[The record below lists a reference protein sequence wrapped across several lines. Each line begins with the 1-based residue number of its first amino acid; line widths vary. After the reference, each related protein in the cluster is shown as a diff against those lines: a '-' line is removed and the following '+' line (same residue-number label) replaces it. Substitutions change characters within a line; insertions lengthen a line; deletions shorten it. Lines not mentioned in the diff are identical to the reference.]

1 MSNEG
6 WSSSTFE
13 VLTAKGGRWLIDMT
27 SAKRSEAMEHA
38 EALLAKGTVEGVRVK
53 EMRDGWPQEK
63 VLLERALGAGEKPL
77 TIVAVA
83 DVALCEKLISYYA
96 LPARLTMGRI
106 LRAYLDRQGLTAMEL
121 LFNAAHLRA
130 LDRMDKYFP
139 SAMQHVAQLHA
150 KHSGETKM
158 ARMEKLST
166 VFETVLARARK
177 TSDFFDK
184 YARIYAEHGLDRALV
199 ELKSA
204 VPSPAEMMVAR
215 YGLVASILSGNPW
228 REKLK
233 LAVDMAETSI
243 EPDSIDLA
251 DEAIAEILDGQL
263 SVLEIFGSFATP
275 IAAWKTYVTLSS
287 GSLTAVPKYMSPDLE
302 RLNDLF
308 CQLDLPQTRDVL
320 LKRISRGLGS
330 TQAMSKDGPEADRTS
345 FIGLV
350 RELTE
355 PTGIHGGP
363 QMVEA
368 VVLRVKS
375 LLGEDGQD
383 LPIDTAIR
391 QALYLMPSQA
401 ARLGVLLDLTSSD
414 LGRKHDGLVR
424 KQLIGLLD
432 QLRTIYDLFPTDS
445 QEAERIQGIECLRD
459 RLGMSALSDE
469 LKASLTASLGK
480 MEKGEPE
487 AEPTPAPPEPVAQ
500 VQGKPQVNNGEL
512 QLEAG
517 DILFNE
523 DEPGTDAFLIIEGG
537 LEIFR
542 IHNGEKQHLA
552 TLGRGEIIGEMSLI
566 DNQPRMASACATEPS
581 VLMAV
586 SQSSLQDRL
595 SKLAESDKVLHMLMR
610 TLVRRLRGIARV
622 TD

>member
-1 MSNEG
+1 M
-6 WSSSTFE
+6 
-13 VLTAKGGRWLIDMT
+13 
-27 SAKRSEAMEHA
+27 
-38 EALLAKGTVEGVRVK
+38 LL
-53 EMRDGWPQEK
+53 
-63 VLLERALGAGEKPL
+63 
-77 TIVAVA
+77 
-83 DVALCEKLISYYA
+83 
-96 LPARLTMGRI
+96 
-106 LRAYLDRQGLTAMEL
+106 
-121 LFNAAHLRA
+121 
-130 LDRMDKYFP
+130 
-139 SAMQHVAQLHA
+139 
-150 KHSGETKM
+150 
-158 ARMEKLST
+158 
-166 VFETVLARARK
+166 
-177 TSDFFDK
+177 
-184 YARIYAEHGLDRALV
+184 
-199 ELKSA
+199 
-204 VPSPAEMMVAR
+204 
-215 YGLVASILSGNPW
+215 
-228 REKLK
+228 
-233 LAVDMAETSI
+233 
-243 EPDSIDLA
+243 
-251 DEAIAEILDGQL
+251 
-263 SVLEIFGSFATP
+263 
-275 IAAWKTYVTLSS
+275 
-287 GSLTAVPKYMSPDLE
+287 
-302 RLNDLF
+302 
-308 CQLDLPQTRDVL
+308 
-320 LKRISRGLGS
+320 
-330 TQAMSKDGPEADRTS
+330 
-345 FIGLV
+345 
-350 RELTE
+350 
-355 PTGIHGGP
+355 
-363 QMVEA
+363 
-368 VVLRVKS
+368 
-375 LLGEDGQD
+375 
-383 LPIDTAIR
+383 
-391 QALYLMPSQA
+391 
-401 ARLGVLLDLTSSD
+401 
-414 LGRKHDGLVR
+414 
-424 KQLIGLLD
+424 GLLD